1 MVARDEIKR
10 TVRRRNNHGHAISEF
25 GASMA
30 VFICLVLAPLI
41 DLSFI
46 PVRYLVAQGVV
57 VELTHRLALTERRTD
72 AYTLLDTDLWWKVFL
87 DNCGVTVH
95 NPKLRLIACGQ
106 NSSQMTTVNN
116 ADEDLTAE
124 WLPEGSKGPCVYS
137 LELSADC
144 DLPPLFSLGVGI
156 PGFTGPVTI
165 PIKARSQWENLGRD
179 PQTGNYY
186 INL

>member
-1 MVARDEIKR
+1 MVARDAMKGKA
-10 TVRRRNNHGHAISEF
+10 RRRNNSGHAISEF

-46 PVRYLVAQGVV
+46 PVRYLVTQGVV
-57 VELTHRLALTERRTD
+57 IELTHRLSLTEKRSD
-72 AYTLLDTDLWWKVFL
+72 AYALLHNDLWWKVFL
-87 DNCGVTVH
+87 DKCGVTVK
-95 NPKLRLIACGQ
+95 NPKLRMVVCGQ
-106 NSSQMTTVNN
+106 NASQMTSVENSG
-116 ADEDLTAE
+116 DELPAE
-124 WLPEGSKGPCVYS
+124 WLPEGSNGPCVYS

-179 PQTGNYY
+179 PQTGSYY